1 MESVLLVVTALVS
14 LAVGYFIAHSSA
26 RGRETLLKQQIVQ
39 LTEQSARLQ
48 SQSQDA
54 SGAKA
59 TLESLQKQ
67 IAELRDTTYRLNNER
82 ATTDGKLEEQLRQV
96 IEASSKLEMST
107 HAMAAA
113 FTHGQTR
120 GQWGEAALEG
130 IFTSAGLVEGVH
142 FETQA
147 HRDLPD
153 STVRP
158 DVIVYQPDGTE
169 VFIDSKF
176 PFDAYW
182 NSLQTTDLEEISR
195 LQAKHVEDI
204 LKHVDALAKRKYI
217 EGRNT
222 PNFVVMFVPTES
234 ILSSALAVD
243 GLLLQK
249 AFDKNIVLA
258 SPTTMVGL
266 LRTISFGWQRN
277 KLARQTQQISDT
289 AATLLA
295 NLGTLDERLTKIKRG
310 LQSASEAYNDFTS
323 YFDNTVFRS
332 ARELKDLGIASN
344 QNFEPH
350 ASLSPDLRDPQ
361 GKIAD
366 LSVNSTVDLTETR
379 QLEQ

>member
-48 SQSQDA
+48 SQSQEA

-130 IFTSAGLVEGVH
+130 LFTSAGLVEGVH
-142 FETQA
+142 FATQA

-366 LSVNSTVDLTETR
+366 LSGNSTVDLTETR

>member
-26 RGRETLLKQQIVQ
+26 RGRENLLKQQIVQ

-130 IFTSAGLVEGVH
+130 LFTSAGLVEGVH
-142 FETQA
+142 FATQA

-361 GKIAD
+361 RKIAD
-366 LSVNSTVDLTETR
+366 LSGNSTVDLTETR